1 MMARVADKYTVAR
14 TRMVRDQLVGRGI
27 NDEQVLTV
35 MGEVPRHQ
43 FVDDALQLQAYSD
56 FPLPIG
62 EGQTI
67 SQPYIVALM
76 SQGLALTGGETV
88 LEIGTGCGY
97 QTAVLSRLAHRV
109 FSVERIKALHIR
121 ARRNLDQLQQVNVLC
136 KVDDGTVGWQ
146 EHAPYDAIMVT
157 AASPEVPEPLLAQ
170 LADPGRLVI
179 PIGDR
184 ISQELVCFRKQ
195 DGEVSRQVLELVRF
209 VSLIGRYGWQE

>member
-1 MMARVADKYTVAR
+1 
-14 TRMVRDQLVGRGI
+14 MVREQLAARSI
-27 NDEQVLTV
+27 NDERVLTV
-35 MGEVPRHQ
+35 MGEIPRHL
-43 FVDDALQLQAYSD
+43 FVEDALQLQAYSD

-76 SQGLALTGGETV
+76 SQGLALTGAETV

-97 QTAVLSRLAHRV
+97 QTAVLSRLADRV
-109 FSVERIKALHIR
+109 FSVERIKALHIK
-121 ARRNLDQLQQVNVLC
+121 ARRNLDQLQRVNVLC

-146 EHAPYDAIMVT
+146 DHAPYDAIMVT
-157 AASPEVPEPLLAQ
+157 AASPDLPEPLLAQ

-184 ISQELVCFRKQ
+184 ISQDLVCFHKK
-195 DGEVSRQVLELVRF
+195 DGKISRQVLEQVRF